1 MTTLTDDVTPDPIT
15 PVLTRRWLSPR
26 SWDIDVY
33 EQLEG
38 YTALR
43 HALTGHPDQLIELV
57 KASGLRG
64 RGGAGSARAPGTS
77 TSTSSSRA
85 TPRCGTRSP
94 VTRTSSSSW
103 SRRRACAGAAAPD
116 SRRA

>member
-1 MTTLTDDVTPDPIT
+1 MTTFTDDVTPDPIT

-43 HALTGHPDQLIELV
+43 HA
-57 KASGLRG
+57 R
-64 RGGAGSARAPGTS
+64 GAGSH
-77 TSTSSSRA
+77 
-85 TPRCGTRSP
+85 GTRRSQ
-94 VTRTSSSSW
+94 VGV
-103 SRRRACAGAAAPD
+103 RR
-116 SRRA
+116 